1 MKLDLLRLDP
11 DKYYPP
17 HVLVSDTP
25 ESFRITIDLTAGED
39 LRFLLQG
46 RPHSAVGYILSST
59 HRDRTGFRTSF
70 YPLVAFAEAPNAD
83 TIISLFDCC
92 KWSERLL
99 DSDWET
105 GGRRYRVYGCRLT
118 ERYLLEFVCRLYQAS
133 GFVIPGHLGD
143 RGTADHSLPFH
154 IDVAQSTEL
163 GLDPDTV
170 AEIREYYG
178 RDLAND
184 VTWMSEQ
191 ERASWGI
198 KSP

>member
-1 MKLDLLRLDP
+1 MNLHLLRLDP
-11 DKYYPP
+11 EKHYPP
-17 HVLVSDTP
+17 QVLISDNP
-25 ESFRITIDLTAGED
+25 EAFRLTIDLTAGED
-39 LRFLLQG
+39 LRFLLRG
-46 RPHSAVGYILSST
+46 RPHSAVAYILSST
-59 HRDRTGFRTSF
+59 HRERTGFRISY
-70 YPLVAFAEAPNAD
+70 YPLVAFGEPPDAE

-99 DSDWET
+99 DSDWEADNH
-105 GGRRYRVYGCRLT
+105 RYRVYGCRLT
-118 ERYLLEFVCRLYQAS
+118 ERYLLEFVCRLYQAG

-154 IDVAQSTEL
+154 IDLAQSSSL

-170 AEIREYYG
+170 AEIREFYG

-198 KSP
+198 TEP